1 MYYRKFPVPL
11 YVFLF
16 VLTLSKGV
24 VAEAP
29 KETIRSQAI
38 FTSALDLLPEI
49 DEESGKRWPK
59 RYEEEIP
66 VVGLPFYGF
75 NLADVRKEN
84 YEALHENIKA
94 QTEAVEQIGGE
105 LHLYTVAEFGEIY
118 RVTFIM
124 RYETFFIQNIDYQ
137 QLEKT
142 WDEFGRI
149 AEGYT
154 WWAAPAEAENK

>member
-29 KETIRSQAI
+29 KETIRSQAS
-38 FTSALDLLPEI
+38 FTSAMDLLPEI
-49 DEESGKRWPK
+49 DEKITKRWRK

-66 VVGLPFYGF
+66 VVGKPFYGI

-84 YEALHENIKA
+84 YEALYENIKA

-105 LHLYTVAEFGEIY
+105 LHLYTVADYGEIY

-124 RYETFFIQNIDYQ
+124 RYETFSFS
-137 QLEKT
+137 QLEDRQGLSNT
-142 WDEFGRI
+142 MDEFGRI

-154 WWAAPAEAENK
+154 WWASSEVVK